1 MNKFLNII
9 DRIILILASIIFI
22 ILVGCISIL
31 PIAKSKSYYLKEQ
44 DKNNVEEILE
54 KYTFNGDSHQHYDE
68 TTNSYYDCYWPKYD
82 VTKDDLI
89 KATNHIINYLYHSD
103 VDSMQFQVLTSEGP
117 VNFFSEQAI
126 IHMQDVK
133 VLFIGGIKLCYI
145 CLILFIVFVVYLVI
159 RRKNILP
166 IFFKTYLITV
176 SIFIILGILVAI
188 FAIVDFDL
196 AFEIFHKI
204 IFPDSDK
211 VELALSFHYC
221 DTLTNVL
228 TGDFFMHIGLIIGI
242 TFISILVCSL
252 IICGLL
258 KKYGSNLKSILFKS
272 HYKNKKH
279 LNSIF

>member
-9 DRIILILASIIFI
+9 DHIILILASIIFI

-117 VNFFSEQAI
+117 VNFFLSKQSFTCKMLRFFLLVELNF
-126 IHMQDVK
+126 VTS
-133 VLFIGGIKLCYI
+133 VLSFLLFSLFI
-145 CLILFIVFVVYLVI
+145 
-159 RRKNILP
+159 
-166 IFFKTYLITV
+166 
-176 SIFIILGILVAI
+176 
-188 FAIVDFDL
+188 
-196 AFEIFHKI
+196 
-204 IFPDSDK
+204 
-211 VELALSFHYC
+211 
-221 DTLTNVL
+221 
-228 TGDFFMHIGLIIGI
+228 
-242 TFISILVCSL
+242 
-252 IICGLL
+252 
-258 KKYGSNLKSILFKS
+258 
-272 HYKNKKH
+272 
-279 LNSIF
+279 

>member
-1 MNKFLNII
+1 M
-9 DRIILILASIIFI
+9 
-22 ILVGCISIL
+22 
-31 PIAKSKSYYLKEQ
+31 
-44 DKNNVEEILE
+44 
-54 KYTFNGDSHQHYDE
+54 
-68 TTNSYYDCYWPKYD
+68 
-82 VTKDDLI
+82 TKDDLI

-279 LNSIF
+279 LNSTF

>member
-133 VLFIGGIKLCYI
+133 VLFI
-145 CLILFIVFVVYLVI
+145 VFVVYLVI

-279 LNSIF
+279 LNSTF